1 VFTYTHIHMH
11 CVLLSS
17 ALQICTHGRS
27 KLATVSFARP
37 THGAR
42 LESREVSFE
51 IHTTD
56 FKMPE
61 QGKVEV
67 FVNERRAFEV
77 ESPVMVVKAPVDA
90 GFHTVQVRLEP
101 APPALLLCLPWQIP
115 RNATLTL
122 NSYSDCALRCVGF
135 SGGPQRH
142 ANGRAHRHDTLLG
155 GL

>member
-1 VFTYTHIHMH
+1 M
-11 CVLLSS
+11 
-17 ALQICTHGRS
+17 
-27 KLATVSFARP
+27 
-37 THGAR
+37 
-42 LESREVSFE
+42 SFE

-115 RNATLTL
+115 GHASLTL
-122 NSYSDCALRCVGF
+122 NPYPDCALRFGRIAARRLF
-135 SGGPQRH
+135 SWTPAARE
-142 ANGRAHRHDTLLG
+142 RACTPT
-155 GL
+155 